1 MDAYL
6 GMICLF
12 GFEFQTRNWMK
23 CEGQVLSIAQNT
35 ALFALLGTSYGGN
48 GQTTFALPKMAA
60 PSEGMSYQICVA
72 GIFPSR
78 D

>member
-1 MDAYL
+1 
-6 GMICLF
+6 
-12 GFEFQTRNWMK
+12 
-23 CEGQVLSIAQNT
+23 
-35 ALFALLGTSYGGN
+35 LLGTSYGGN